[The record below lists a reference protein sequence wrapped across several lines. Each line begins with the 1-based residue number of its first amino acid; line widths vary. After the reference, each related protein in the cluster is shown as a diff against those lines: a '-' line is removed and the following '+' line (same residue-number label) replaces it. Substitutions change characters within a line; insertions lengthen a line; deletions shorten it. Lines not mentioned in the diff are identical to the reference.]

1 MSVSGGFMYLTQFSN
16 NEIPAPRIT
25 LRERIQTKKENV
37 HSVIPLI
44 QITKK
49 EKNEQNQIMCLT
61 TYA

>member
-1 MSVSGGFMYLTQFSN
+1 MSVSGGFMHLTQFSN

-49 EKNEQNQIMCLT
+49 EKKMSKTKLCV
-61 TYA
+61 

>member
-49 EKNEQNQIMCLT
+49 EKK
-61 TYA
+61 